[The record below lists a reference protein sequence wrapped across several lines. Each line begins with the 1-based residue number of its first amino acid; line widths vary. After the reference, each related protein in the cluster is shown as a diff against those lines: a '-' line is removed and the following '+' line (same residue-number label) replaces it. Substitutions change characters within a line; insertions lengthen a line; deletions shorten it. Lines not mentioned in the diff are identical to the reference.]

1 MYCMAYWQGLS
12 SNREPPKTKAELREV
27 LAEAVRNTQ
36 ATADHGPKRLPKAE
50 KIAVQKRV
58 D

>member
-1 MYCMAYWQGLS
+1 MAHWQARS
-12 SNREPPKTKAELREV
+12 SNREPPRTKAELRQM

-36 ATADHGPKRLPKAE
+36 ATADHGLKRLPRPE
-50 KIAVQKRV
+50 KIAAVPARV